1 MRPYSLGKEKI
12 KQSIFEESFL
22 SLSDVPKDYPSRVV
36 GAEEKIY
43 NDWVMQLIKKQSHR
57 EVVKMR
63 IAGLTC
69 KQIAC
74 FAGVSFQRIWQ
85 IYNQAVEEIK
95 TKVKDQDLHDVLKLL
110 ESSGATNITALV
122 SDGDVDKRFAERD
135 AENKAIFNKIY
146 YEKNKDI
153 EIAYG
158 YFCSKLGLKRA
169 DISDDLLRVKVES
182 LKLKRAIKEYRRK
195 TNG

>member
-1 MRPYSLGKEKI
+1 MGLYSLDKEKI
-12 KQSIFEESFL
+12 KQSIFEDSCL
-22 SLSDVPKDYPSRVV
+22 SLSDVPQDYASTAAS
-36 GAEEKIY
+36 AEEKIY
-43 NDWVMQLIKKQSHR
+43 SDWVMQLIKKQSHR

-85 IYNQAVEEIK
+85 IYNQAVEEVK
-95 TKVKDQDLHDVLKLL
+95 NKVTDQDLRDILELL
-110 ESSGATNITALV
+110 ESNSATYTTDFV
-122 SDGDVDKRFAERD
+122 SDGDVDKGVAERY
-135 AENKAIFNKIY
+135 AENKAIFKKIY

-158 YFCSKLGLKRA
+158 YFCHLGLKRA

-182 LKLKRAIKEYRRK
+182 LKLKRAIKEHRRK